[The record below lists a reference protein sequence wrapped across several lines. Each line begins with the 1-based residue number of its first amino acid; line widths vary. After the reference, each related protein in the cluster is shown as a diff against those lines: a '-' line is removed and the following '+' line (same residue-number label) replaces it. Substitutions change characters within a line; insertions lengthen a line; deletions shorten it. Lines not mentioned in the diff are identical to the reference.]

1 MYSDLQPNML
11 YCWKWGCWTPL
22 KKTRELEPPAHTA
35 GAQQCLLPVPPHQF
49 QPRPMILPPSKAHA
63 QVSAVLGRSWGQGHK
78 NGQHTSQ
85 ESKCSCLFLPITEE
99 ET

>member
-49 QPRPMILPPSKAHA
+49 QPRPMILPLSKAHP
-63 QVSAVLGRSWGQGHK
+63 K
-78 NGQHTSQ
+78 
-85 ESKCSCLFLPITEE
+85 FLLYWVGAGVKATKMDNTRVKRANALAYFCP
-99 ET
+99 